1 MRYFTSDTHFGHPLV
16 TALRGF
22 LNNGRLRTEYRDVW
36 QAQGRAAAHA
46 WIKQY
51 VRDNQTSFK
60 AICDITRH
68 ENTIIGNINET
79 VGRDDEL
86 WILGDLS
93 YRCTVE
99 HTLDCLRRIN
109 CRHLHLIIGNHDRNF
124 RLRSNDA
131 LYEDVFETIDDYRE
145 IDMELPVLDGSGK
158 PTAATARQ
166 TIGNI
171 NETIGRDD
179 ELWILG
185 DLSYRCTVEH
195 TLDCLRRINCR
206 HLHLIIGNHDRNF
219 RLRSNDALYE
229 DVFETIDD
237 YREIDMELPVLDGSG
252 KPTAATA
259 RQTIGMSHFPRLSAL
274 AEEHGNWPE
283 NWNKFADVAPTTEG
297 WLLYGHTHQG
307 IPDGT
312 DPLSVNVGLD
322 AWDLEPVSEQ
332 QLLAWFTFR
341 HADQSK

>member
-1 MRYFTSDTHFGHPLV
+1 MWQPNAKTRSMSVGIPTLILAIIAKRCHKQANKRFWGRVIRVMLRSIIDKNIQQPHTVRNHMRYFTSDTHFGHPLV

-166 TIGNI
+166 TIGS
-171 NETIGRDD
+171 EPTSPG
-179 ELWILG
+179 
-185 DLSYRCTVEH
+185 S
-195 TLDCLRRINCR
+195 R
-206 HLHLIIGNHDRNF
+206 HWPKTRQL
-219 RLRSNDALYE
+219 A
-229 DVFETIDD
+229 
-237 YREIDMELPVLDGSG
+237 G
-252 KPTAATA
+252 KLEQV
-259 RQTIGMSHFPRLSAL
+259 R
-274 AEEHGNWPE
+274 
-283 NWNKFADVAPTTEG
+283 DVAPTTEG

-322 AWDLEPVSEQ
+322 AWDFEPVSEQ

>member
-1 MRYFTSDTHFGHPLV
+1 MT
-16 TALRGF
+16 
-22 LNNGRLRTEYRDVW
+22 
-36 QAQGRAAAHA
+36 
-46 WIKQY
+46 
-51 VRDNQTSFK
+51 
-60 AICDITRH
+60 
-68 ENTIIGNINET
+68 
-79 VGRDDEL
+79 
-86 WILGDLS
+86 
-93 YRCTVE
+93 
-99 HTLDCLRRIN
+99 
-109 CRHLHLIIGNHDRNF
+109 
-124 RLRSNDA
+124 
-131 LYEDVFETIDDYRE
+131 
-145 IDMELPVLDGSGK
+145 
-158 PTAATARQ
+158 
-166 TIGNI
+166 
-171 NETIGRDD
+171 
-179 ELWILG
+179 
-185 DLSYRCTVEH
+185 
-195 TLDCLRRINCR
+195 
-206 HLHLIIGNHDRNF
+206 
-219 RLRSNDALYE
+219 LYE

-322 AWDLEPVSEQ
+322 AWDFEPVSEQ

>member
-1 MRYFTSDTHFGHPLV
+1 MSVGIPTLILAIIAKQCHKQANKHFGEGFSRNVRSIIDKGIQQSHTVRNHMRYFTSDTHFGHPLV

-99 HTLDCLRRIN
+99 HTLECLRRIN
-109 CRHLHLIIGNHDRNF
+109 CQHLHLIIGNHDRNF

-131 LYEDVFETIDDYRE
+131 LYENVFETIDDYRE
-145 IDMELPVLDGSGK
+145 IDMELPVLDGTGK
-158 PTAATARQ
+158 PTAAT
-166 TIGNI
+166 T
-171 NETIGRDD
+171 
-179 ELWILG
+179 
-185 DLSYRCTVEH
+185 
-195 TLDCLRRINCR
+195 
-206 HLHLIIGNHDRNF
+206 
-219 RLRSNDALYE
+219 
-229 DVFETIDD
+229 
-237 YREIDMELPVLDGSG
+237 
-252 KPTAATA
+252 

-274 AEEHGNWPE
+274 TEEHGNWPE

-297 WLLYGHTHQG
+297 CSMVTRIKAFQTAPIRSARTWGSTHG
-307 IPDGT
+307 ISSQSASNRSSPGSHSGT
-312 DPLSVNVGLD
+312 PTN
-322 AWDLEPVSEQ
+322 
-332 QLLAWFTFR
+332 
-341 HADQSK
+341 QSKFPRACVIVRRQSG

>member
-1 MRYFTSDTHFGHPLV
+1 MWQPNTKTRSMSVGIPTLILAIIAKQCHKQANKRFWGRVIRVMLRSIIDKNIQQPHTVRNHMRYFTSDTHFGHPLV

-68 ENTIIGNINET
+68 ENTI
-79 VGRDDEL
+79 
-86 WILGDLS
+86 
-93 YRCTVE
+93 
-99 HTLDCLRRIN
+99 
-109 CRHLHLIIGNHDRNF
+109 
-124 RLRSNDA
+124 
-131 LYEDVFETIDDYRE
+131 
-145 IDMELPVLDGSGK
+145 
-158 PTAATARQ
+158 
-166 TIGNI
+166 IGNI

-322 AWDLEPVSEQ
+322 AWDFEPVSEQ

-341 HADQSK
+341 PADQSK

>member
-68 ENTIIGNINET
+68 ENTIIGN
-79 VGRDDEL
+79 
-86 WILGDLS
+86 
-93 YRCTVE
+93 
-99 HTLDCLRRIN
+99 
-109 CRHLHLIIGNHDRNF
+109 HDRNF

-131 LYEDVFETIDDYRE
+131 LYENVFETIDDYRE
-145 IDMELPVLDGSGK
+145 IDMELPVLDGTGK
-158 PTAATARQ
+158 PTAA
-166 TIGNI
+166 
-171 NETIGRDD
+171 
-179 ELWILG
+179 
-185 DLSYRCTVEH
+185 
-195 TLDCLRRINCR
+195 
-206 HLHLIIGNHDRNF
+206 
-219 RLRSNDALYE
+219 
-229 DVFETIDD
+229 
-237 YREIDMELPVLDGSG
+237 
-252 KPTAATA
+252 AT

-307 IPDGT
+307 IPDDT

-322 AWDLEPVSEQ
+322 AWDFKPVSEQ
-332 QLLAWFTFR
+332 QILAWFTFR

>member
-68 ENTIIGNINET
+68 ENTIIGN
-79 VGRDDEL
+79 
-86 WILGDLS
+86 
-93 YRCTVE
+93 
-99 HTLDCLRRIN
+99 
-109 CRHLHLIIGNHDRNF
+109 
-124 RLRSNDA
+124 
-131 LYEDVFETIDDYRE
+131 
-145 IDMELPVLDGSGK
+145 
-158 PTAATARQ
+158 
-166 TIGNI
+166 
-171 NETIGRDD
+171 
-179 ELWILG
+179 
-185 DLSYRCTVEH
+185 
-195 TLDCLRRINCR
+195 
-206 HLHLIIGNHDRNF
+206 HDRNF

-274 AEEHGNWPE
+274 AEAHGNWPE

-322 AWDLEPVSEQ
+322 AWDFEPVSEQ

>member
-68 ENTIIGNINET
+68 ENTI
-79 VGRDDEL
+79 
-86 WILGDLS
+86 
-93 YRCTVE
+93 
-99 HTLDCLRRIN
+99 
-109 CRHLHLIIGNHDRNF
+109 
-124 RLRSNDA
+124 
-131 LYEDVFETIDDYRE
+131 
-145 IDMELPVLDGSGK
+145 
-158 PTAATARQ
+158 
-166 TIGNI
+166 IGNI

-274 AEEHGNWPE
+274 AEETRQLAGKLE
-283 NWNKFADVAPTTEG
+283 QVRRCGAD
-297 WLLYGHTHQG
+297 HRR
-307 IPDGT
+307 
-312 DPLSVNVGLD
+312 
-322 AWDLEPVSEQ
+322 
-332 QLLAWFTFR
+332 LAALWSYASR
-341 HADQSK
+341 HSRRHRSAQRECGA